1 MVFMSGST
9 SGYGVGRVVQID
21 QWKSFERKWFSD
33 LYEITGINYTDRDS
47 GAPIVSLSNNH
58 YGGMNIGGHGNYQ
71 YGHDWTFLKSK
82 LGLR

>member
-1 MVFMSGST
+1 MSGST
-9 SGYGVGRVVQID
+9 SGYGMGKVVDID
-21 QWKSFERKWFSD
+21 QVMFFDRKLFTD
-33 LYEITGINYTDRDS
+33 LYQISGINYTDGDS
-47 GAPIVSLSNNH
+47 GAPIINPSNRH

>member
-1 MVFMSGST
+1 MSGST
-9 SGYGVGRVVQID
+9 SGYGMGKVVMVD
-21 QWKSFERKWFSD
+21 RWKIFDGKMFWD
-33 LYEITGINYTDRDS
+33 LYEISGINYTDGDS
-47 GAPIVSLSNNH
+47 GAPIINISNDH